1 MSSDIAISLASALAA
16 LPADKPFVELFRR
29 EGEISVELYVPQGAD
44 RQTPHTRDELY
55 IIAEGTGTFRRE
67 AETVT
72 FGPGDLLYVPAHVDH
87 RFETFS
93 PDFKVW
99 VIFYGPDR

>member
-1 MSSDIAISLASALAA
+1 MSSDIAVSLASALAA
-16 LPADKPFVELFRR
+16 LPADKHFVELFRR
-29 EGEISVELYVPQGAD
+29 EGEISVELYVPQDVD
-44 RQTPHTRDELY
+44 RQTPHSRDELY
-55 IIAEGTGTFRRE
+55 IIAEGAGTFRRE
-67 AETVT
+67 SETVA

-99 VIFYGPDR
+99 VIFYGPER